1 MLDYSKKSIN
11 QIVILGSSGYLG
23 LSFIKYYFNQ
33 FESNKNISLILF
45 SSNYSKI
52 LKFFK
57 LNNINYKN
65 LNLEFYK
72 YSEFKKVVK
81 NFKNYV
87 ILNFSGYNIF
97 KALFSL
103 YNYNYKNKLIWD
115 SRINF
120 TNRIIEN
127 IIEVNNYPVFFL
139 LPSAVWIYSDSKISD
154 YFSKWENLLNLL
166 KNNSYKIV
174 FRLGVVIDENSSWL
188 KILNYFFKFNLK
200 PVFNNNLS
208 FPYIY
213 MNDVLK
219 VIINLINFKY
229 KLSQEELNIFD
240 LFIYTKFNDF
250 INFILKEKYTYKKFK
265 SFYVSD
271 YLMEIFFRDYYKAM
285 FLKYRNDFSNLK
297 EYLKN

>member
-1 MLDYSKKSIN
+1 MLDYSKKNIN

-65 LNLEFYK
+65 LNLGFYK
-72 YSEFKKVVK
+72 YSEFKKLVK
-81 NFKNYV
+81 HFRNYV

-103 YNYNYKNKLIWD
+103 YNYDYKNKLIWD

-139 LPSAVWIYSDSKISD
+139 LPSAVWIYSGSKISD
-154 YFSKWENLLNLL
+154 YFSKWEKLLNLL

-250 INFILKEKYTYKKFK
+250 INFILKEKYLYKKFK

-271 YLMEIFFRDYYKAM
+271 YLMELFFRDYYKAM

>member
-1 MLDYSKKSIN
+1 MLDYSKKNIN

-65 LNLEFYK
+65 LNLGFYK
-72 YSEFKKVVK
+72 YSEFKEVVK
-81 NFKNYV
+81 NFRNYV

-166 KNNSYKIV
+166 KNNSYKII

-219 VIINLINFKY
+219 VIINLISFKY

-250 INFILKEKYTYKKFK
+250 INFILMEKYPYKKFK

-271 YLMEIFFRDYYKAM
+271 YLMELFFRDYYKAM
-285 FLKYRNDFSNLK
+285 FLKYSNHFFNLK

>member
-1 MLDYSKKSIN
+1 MLDYSKKNIN
-11 QIVILGSSGYLG
+11 QIVVLGSSGYLG

-65 LNLEFYK
+65 LDLGFYK
-72 YSEFKKVVK
+72 YSEFKEVVK
-81 NFKNYV
+81 NFRNYV

-120 TNRIIEN
+120 TSKIIES
-127 IIEVNNYPVFFL
+127 IIEVGNYPVFFL

-154 YFSKWENLLNLL
+154 YFRKWENILNLL

-200 PVFNNNLS
+200 PVFNSNLS

-250 INFILKEKYTYKKFK
+250 INFILKEKYPYKKFK

-271 YLMEIFFRDYYKAM
+271 YLMELFFRDYYKAM
-285 FLKYRNDFSNLK
+285 FLKHRNDFSNLK

>member
-1 MLDYSKKSIN
+1 MLDYSKKNIN
-11 QIVILGSSGYLG
+11 QIVLLGSSGYLG

-65 LNLEFYK
+65 LNLGFYK
-72 YSEFKKVVK
+72 YSEFKEVVK
-81 NFKNYV
+81 NFRNYV

-103 YNYNYKNKLIWD
+103 YNYEYKNKLIWD

-139 LPSAVWIYSDSKISD
+139 LPSAVWIYSNSKISD

-250 INFILKEKYTYKKFK
+250 INFILNERYPYKKFK
-265 SFYVSD
+265 SFYISD
-271 YLMEIFFRDYYKAM
+271 YLMELFFRDYYKAM
-285 FLKYRNDFSNLK
+285 FLKYRSDFSNLK